1 MTFKSILFKKEEEF
15 DPYQQ
20 EPKFFADLNLNL
32 IVDEITKTKE
42 VYDLKP
48 FFYHSLKNREN
59 IIYRQKILT
68 DIEQEGVF
76 GALKEF
82 EAAMNAVRDGL
93 KKVEKLSCKYQK
105 ERWFLDSADLYCCG
119 VLKLNSS
126 LSSLTINSEGLLSF
140 SSYLESYIASDKF
153 KEMLEHTKI
162 LKQGLDEVKYTLFI
176 KENKIRVEKYKNE
189 KDYGKTILEVFERFR
204 QFDVEDFKAEF
215 HNTEYANHIEIEI
228 LKCVAE
234 LNRTLFDDLEG
245 YCLTYENFIDEYI
258 KKFNK
263 EVQFY
268 ISYLEYIKP
277 LEDLQLRFCYPQTVQ
292 SKEDIHNIEGFDMAL
307 GHKLAKEDRVV
318 VSNDF
323 YLKGKERIIIV
334 TGPNQG
340 GKTTFARAFGQIHF
354 LASLGLKV
362 PGSKAKLLLFD
373 NIFTHFE
380 KEESIQ
386 TLIGKLEND
395 LVRIKDILAKATG
408 KSIII
413 MNEIFSSTSFHDAL
427 FLAQQVLK
435 EVIKADSLCV
445 FVTFLDALTELS
457 DKIVSMTSTV
467 KDDDVSLRTYKII
480 RRQADGIAYAV
491 SIAKKHGL
499 TYECLIDRLMRG

>member
-15 DPYQQ
+15 DPSQQ

-42 VYDLKP
+42 AYDLKP
-48 FFYHSLKNREN
+48 FFYHSLKSVDN
-59 IIYRQKILT
+59 ITYRQKILK
-68 DIEQEGVF
+68 DIEQEDVF

-82 EAAMNAVRDGL
+82 ESAMNAVKSGL
-93 KKVEKLSCKYQK
+93 EKVEKLSCKYQK
-105 ERWFLDSADLYCCG
+105 ERWFLDSVDLYCYG
-119 VLKLNSS
+119 VVKLHSS
-126 LSSLTINSEGLLSF
+126 LSSLTVNSEGLLSF

-176 KENKIRVEKYKNE
+176 KENKIRVENYKNE
-189 KDYGKTILEVFERFR
+189 EDYGKTILEVFERFR

-215 HNTEYANHIEIEI
+215 HKSEYANHIEIEI
-228 LKCVAE
+228 LKCVAK
-234 LNRTLFDDLEG
+234 LNRALFDDLEG

-292 SKEDIHNIEGFDMAL
+292 SKNDIQNQEGFDMAL
-307 GHKLAKEDRVV
+307 GHKLAKEDRAV

-395 LVRIKDILAKATG
+395 LVRIKDILEKATDR
-408 KSIII
+408 SIVI
-413 MNEIFSSTSFHDAL
+413 MNEIFSSTSLHDAL

-435 EVIKADSLCV
+435 EIIEADSLCV

-480 RRQADGIAYAV
+480 RRQADGIAYAI
-491 SIAKKHGL
+491 SIAKKHSL
-499 TYECLIDRLMRG
+499 TYECLIDRLKRN

>member
-15 DPYQQ
+15 YPSQQ

-42 VYDLKP
+42 AYDLKP
-48 FFYHSLKNREN
+48 FFYHSLKSVEN
-59 IIYRQKILT
+59 ITYRQKILK
-68 DIEQEGVF
+68 DIEQEDVF

-82 EAAMNAVRDGL
+82 ESAMNAVKSGL
-93 KKVEKLSCKYQK
+93 EKVEKLSCKYQK
-105 ERWFLDSADLYCCG
+105 ERWFLDSVDLYCYG
-119 VLKLNSS
+119 VVKLHSS

-176 KENKIRVEKYKNE
+176 KENKIRVENYKNE
-189 KDYGKTILEVFERFR
+189 EDYGKTILEVFERFR

-228 LKCVAE
+228 LKCVAK
-234 LNRTLFDDLEG
+234 LNRALFDDLEG

-277 LEDLQLRFCYPQTVQ
+277 LEYLQLRFCYPQTVQ
-292 SKEDIHNIEGFDMAL
+292 SKEDIQNTEGFDMAL
-307 GHKLAKEDRVV
+307 GYKLAKEGRAV

-395 LVRIKDILAKATG
+395 LVRIKDILEKATDR
-408 KSIII
+408 SIVI
-413 MNEIFSSTSFHDAL
+413 MNEIFSSTSLHDAL

-435 EVIKADSLCV
+435 EIIEADSLCV

-480 RRQADGIAYAV
+480 RRQADGIAYAI

-499 TYECLIDRLMRG
+499 TYECLIDRLKRN

>member
-1 MTFKSILFKKEEEF
+1 MIFQSILFKEEEGF
-15 DPYQQ
+15 NPNQQ
-20 EPKFFADLNLNL
+20 EPEFFEDLNLNL

-42 VYDLKP
+42 AYDLKP
-48 FFYHSLKNREN
+48 FFYYSLKNIEN
-59 IIYRQKILT
+59 ITYRQKILK
-68 DIEQEGVF
+68 DIEQKDVF

-82 EAAMNAVRDGL
+82 ESAMNYIRGGL
-93 KKVEKLSCKYQK
+93 QKAEKLSCKYQK
-105 ERWFLDSADLYCCG
+105 ERWFLDSVDLYCAS
-119 VLKLNSS
+119 VVKLHSS
-126 LSSLTINSEGLLSF
+126 LSESSLNSEGLLSF
-140 SSYLESYIASDKF
+140 KAYLESYIASDKF
-153 KEMLEHTKI
+153 KEMLEHTKV
-162 LKQGLDEVKYTLFI
+162 LRQGLDEVKYTLFI
-176 KENKIRVEKYKNE
+176 KENKIRVENYKNE

-215 HNTEYANHIEIEI
+215 HNLEYANHIEIEI
-228 LKCVAE
+228 LKCVAQ
-234 LNRTLFDDLEG
+234 LNRALFDDLER
-245 YCLTYENFIDEYI
+245 YCSTYENFMDTHI
-258 KKFNK
+258 KKFDR

-268 ISYLEYIKP
+268 LSYLEYIKP

-292 SKEDIHNIEGFDMAL
+292 SKDDIQNQEGFDMAL
-307 GHKLAKEDRVV
+307 GYKLAKEDRAV

-395 LVRIKDILAKATG
+395 LVRIKDILQKATDR
-408 KSIII
+408 SIII
-413 MNEIFSSTSFHDAL
+413 MNEIFSSTSLHDAL
-427 FLAQQVLK
+427 FLAQQVLN
-435 EVIKADSLCV
+435 EIIKIDSLCV

-467 KDDDVSLRTYKII
+467 RDDDVSLRTYKIK

-499 TYECLIDRLMRG
+499 TYECLVDRLKRD